1 EVPVSRVVTEFMGTN
16 AYMDLDA
23 LRRILGE
30 DATLSGAYLTVD
42 GAAVQRL
49 YSDLK
54 STPKVAGVMLQ
65 SASLESFDQ
74 TMDEMV
80 GSVRMITM
88 IFAGVIA
95 FGVVYN
101 AARISLSERSR
112 ELATLRVIGFR
123 RVEISYILLGEL
135 ALVTLLAIPIGL
147 LFGYGLAGVMVAA
160 MDTEIWRMPLV
171 ISPATYSFA
180 VITILVAAT
189 MSGLIVRRK
198 LDRLDLIAVLKTR
211 E

>member
-1 EVPVSRVVTEFMGTN
+1 
-16 AYMDLDA
+16 
-23 LRRILGE
+23 
-30 DATLSGAYLTVD
+30 
-42 GAAVQRL
+42 
-49 YSDLK
+49 
-54 STPKVAGVMLQ
+54 
-65 SASLESFDQ
+65 
-74 TMDEMV
+74 
-80 GSVRMITM
+80 
-88 IFAGVIA
+88 
-95 FGVVYN
+95 
-101 AARISLSERSR
+101 
-112 ELATLRVIGFR
+112 LATLRVIGFR

-147 LFGYGLAGVMVAA
+147 LFGYGLAGATVVA

-171 ISPATYSFA
+171 VSPATYSFA